1 MTITYNYGP
10 VELFLIGYENEIDPH
25 ALDALAEVTK
35 TGVISLLDLVILR
48 KELDG
53 SISVTEVADRAEE
66 FGFDPLSG
74 DTVGLAGDE
83 DIQDMAQDLPAGSS
97 AVIVALEQTYMRDLA
112 YKLHSGG
119 GEVLPYE
126 RVPANVVNEV
136 ADLDPAS

>member
-1 MTITYNYGP
+1 MTYNYGP
-10 VELFLIGYENEIDPH
+10 VELFLIGYENEIDDH

-35 TGVISLLDLVILR
+35 TGVVTLLDLVILR

-53 SISVTEVADRAEE
+53 SVTVTEVADHAER
-66 FGFDPLSG
+66 FGFDPLDG
-74 DTVGLAGDE
+74 ETIGLAGDE

-119 GEVLPYE
+119 GEVLRYE
-126 RVPANVVNEV
+126 RVPATVVNEV
-136 ADLDPAS
+136 ADLEATV